1 MEASMRKTS
10 NSTLKNSRF
19 RDRLLPPIPRQ
30 ERETKINVQR
40 REKLANTLTENFVK
54 KFNTPTN
61 RGLIHN
67 EVSTLLKRERLNEHD
82 LKTFETELHRK
93 LNVKKNKENLKSNL
107 ITNLKSKNQNSVTDI
122 KENNNRVN
130 TENETL
136 TLNKKSNS
144 LDDSRMSGASDLDK
158 FDEKCANDRV
168 REQETLNFKKIA
180 QLTEEK
186 PKKVNLDLSKYA
198 NEWDAINM
206 YNKKVFEEQKRNEK
220 IRDWEVRMRTRADL
234 NNQIKQK
241 IIRKYEQELKDKE
254 YDNMMDL
261 HIKHLDEL
269 EKKRQEELKQRAI
282 KEKEM
287 RDKQQRE
294 LYVKKRLAFLKNKKY
309 EKELVAHNNEEIR
322 LAKEAAAAKKK
333 SDHEEL
339 MKTLAE
345 NEVQKK
351 KLIERQKKEKE
362 DDIQMMEDALAS
374 EQKRDIE
381 RKQYFEKIKRAGNF
395 FDENAVAE
403 VYKKR
408 DQKILEEEE
417 NMRIYSLQKE
427 KLENEKETKKFLQD
441 IANKKMLKEFYDK
454 QCKERKAKED
464 FERHVDLIQGRIWN
478 QDYINYME
486 KEKQTNQIVRE
497 LAKKNIEAL
506 DAQVK
511 MGKYDVDK
519 GMSQVERDLNY
530 GLLEKAAEM

>member
-1 MEASMRKTS
+1 MEVSMRKTS
-10 NSTLKNSRF
+10 NSTIKNNKYRESV
-19 RDRLLPPIPRQ
+19 LPPIPRQ

-40 REKLANTLTENFVK
+40 REKLAKTLSDNFVK
-54 KFNTPTN
+54 KFNSPTN
-61 RGLIHN
+61 RDLIHH

-82 LKTFETELHRK
+82 LKKFETELQKK
-93 LNVKKNKENLKSNL
+93 LNTKKNKETLKSNL

-122 KENNNRVN
+122 NQNNNRVN

-136 TLNKKSNS
+136 TLKQKSNT

-186 PKKVNLDLSKYA
+186 PKKANLDLSKYA

-220 IRDWEVRMRTRADL
+220 IRAWEVRMRTRAEL
-234 NNQIKQK
+234 NNQIKEK

-269 EKKRQEELKQRAI
+269 EKKRQEELKKRAI

-381 RKQYFEKIKRAGNF
+381 RKKYFEKIKRAGNL

-408 DQKILEEEE
+408 DQKLLEEEE
-417 NMRIYSLQKE
+417 TMKFYTLQKE
-427 KLENEKETKKFLQD
+427 KLENEKEMQKFLQD

-454 QCKERKAKED
+454 QCLERKAKED
-464 FERHVDLIQGRIWN
+464 YEHQIDLAQGRIWN
-478 QDYINYME
+478 QDYKNYIE
-486 KEKQTNQIVRE
+486 KEKNTVKLVRE
-497 LAKKNIEAL
+497 FAKKNNEAL
-506 DAQVK
+506 DIQVK

-519 GMSQVERDLNY
+519 GMSQIERELNY
-530 GLLEKAAEM
+530 DLLQKASEM